1 MFTFLGPGHVLYRWE
16 IGLRIMAICRY
27 IWPRLARAM
36 GGILGILVRRS
47 FLGGSDQ
54 KIVDAVRDLLE
65 FEKVKPRKN
74 GDKRTI
80 LGQVDG
86 VKIRVVYQIRDNE
99 PYDMT
104 AYFVS
109 GKWVTRNEWAVRF
122 S

>member
-1 MFTFLGPGHVLYRWE
+1 
-16 IGLRIMAICRY
+16 
-27 IWPRLARAM
+27 M

-65 FEKVKPRKN
+65 FEEVKPRKN

>member
-1 MFTFLGPGHVLYRWE
+1 MSAFRGDKPCFVPGT

-65 FEKVKPRKN
+65 FEEVKPRKN

-80 LGQVDG
+80 LCRVDG
-86 VKIRVVYQIRDNE
+86 VKIRVVYRIRENE

-104 AYFVS
+104 AYPVS
-109 GKWVTRNEWAVRF
+109 GKWVTRNE
-122 S
+122 